1 MWRLRSRDIKDLFKI
16 TQPNLKVWASPFPS
30 PHLHS
35 SSFFFHFKNWNEIN
49 IQRWDCLRLT
59 ATITTR
65 LQVKQLSFWSE
76 GADGKGE
83 ERIAPQT
90 QLREQEAV
98 TQKKQRLGQWLGSWE
113 CVGRGGKG
121 ITGLAVGENKKVD
134 NQQLKI
140 FMSKSHDL
148 ERTVLQKNT
157 PGGKLDEKDHFP
169 ETLKLPR
176 WR

>member
-1 MWRLRSRDIKDLFKI
+1 M
-16 TQPNLKVWASPFPS
+16 
-30 PHLHS
+30 
-35 SSFFFHFKNWNEIN
+35 
-49 IQRWDCLRLT
+49 
-59 ATITTR
+59 
-65 LQVKQLSFWSE
+65 
-76 GADGKGE
+76 
-83 ERIAPQT
+83 
-90 QLREQEAV
+90 